1 MNRVHTPVFVGISL
15 CLVPMA
21 TAGEDNT
28 DPLTVVS
35 VTVAETSIAAGA
47 IPSPPHQ
54 TQVIIQLSEPM
65 SAPVAVW
72 LSGGKGHGIGKASF
86 MGHSLKLEGPARI
99 GHDKKEFVAVAKR
112 ATMFKADDSGK
123 LTLVLTSS
131 NKIGDSCVVYA
142 RAGRSTVAK
151 GHDARSPRV
160 VFEKGEQ
167 AVNLPEFLVP
177 STDVKATVTRAH
189 KGKPLAGHDT
199 VVYVKSVTV
208 NGKTIAFDWR
218 TPLRLN
224 QYAEIPL
231 NEVRQRTDAK
241 GRVVAT
247 VKIKD
252 VAGLE
257 SVQVESRDLQIFR
270 K

>member
-1 MNRVHTPVFVGISL
+1 MTE
-15 CLVPMA
+15 
-21 TAGEDNT
+21 AGEDNT

-35 VTVAETSIAAGA
+35 VTAAETAIAAGA
-47 IPSPPHQ
+47 IPSRPHQ
-54 TQVIIQLSEPM
+54 TQVIVQLSEPVA
-65 SAPVAVW
+65 APVAVW
-72 LSGGKGHGIGKASF
+72 LTGGRGHGVGTSSF

-99 GHDKKEFVAVAKR
+99 GHGKKGFVAGAKR
-112 ATMFKADDSGK
+112 ATVFKADDSGK
-123 LTLVLTSS
+123 LTLTLTSS
-131 NKIGDSCVVYA
+131 NKIGDSCAVFA
-142 RAGRSTVAK
+142 RAGRSAVAR
-151 GHDARSPRV
+151 GHESRSPRV

-167 AVNLPEFLVP
+167 TVDLPKFLVP
-177 STDVKATVTRAH
+177 GTDVKVTVTRAH
-189 KGKPLAGHDT
+189 KTNPLAGHDT

-231 NEVRQRTDAK
+231 KEVRQRTDAK
-241 GRVVAT
+241 GRVAAT
-247 VKIKD
+247 VKIKNI
-252 VAGLE
+252 AGLE